1 MLGFMT
7 ATEARWAGRVQ
18 DWRASGKTAEAF
30 AAGQPFEPS
39 TLRYWASR
47 LKALAVAPTTAPEI
61 AGPKEV
67 AMARVIRR
75 RRSQPVAGRGAETSE
90 IAIAIGDARIT
101 VGRGFDPELLR
112 HVVAALGGGR

>member
-1 MLGFMT
+1 MLAGMRT
-7 ATEARWAGRVQ
+7 TEARWAERVR

-30 AAGQPFEPS
+30 ADGQQFEAS

-47 LKALAVAPTTAPEI
+47 LKTAAPPPPAE
-61 AGPKEV
+61 AAASKKV
-67 AMARVIRR
+67 AMARVVRR
-75 RRSQPVAGRGAETSE
+75 RRSRPVAGRDVETAE

-101 VGRGFDPELLR
+101 VSRGFDPELLR